1 MSALAVGHGLNLGAH
16 VSKLEYN
23 TTWVLGRIAATT
35 TTPSDPVEYSYFRA
49 GNSDAPTNLPVQV
62 ADPGLFYGELLRA
75 EQASPFRPGLEGQ
88 GSMQVKLNY
97 GPEGQRIVDMA
108 HNAVGDTLATFVGD
122 FPNYGDGAA

>member
-108 HNAVGDTLATFVGD
+108 HTAVGDTLATFVGD